1 MNDLFILLGIQ
12 TWKPVLTAL
21 LLPPVPWL
29 LLMLVGARMMYW
41 RRTVSWLVIL
51 VGASGLWLCCTTA
64 VGNWLEQVALRPP
77 APLSAERMAEIKR
90 LANASP
96 SKVVIVVLGGGRE
109 ANAPEYG
116 GSNLKDLSLQR
127 LHYGVF
133 LSRQTGAPL
142 MFSGGVGHGNSVGTS
157 EAEAAARIA
166 ERDYGKPLTWSE
178 GESRDTR
185 ENAARSMAMLKA
197 TGVTDLVLVT
207 HGFHMPR
214 ALRAFQLSAQ
224 RAESPVRVWAAPMG
238 LAPPG
243 EHAVL
248 RWLPSNDGFRRV
260 RFVLH
265 ELAGL
270 LAGA

>member
-1 MNDLFILLGIQ
+1 MNDLFTLLGIQ
-12 TWKPVLTAL
+12 SWKPVLTAL

-51 VGASGLWLCCTTA
+51 LGASGLWLCCTTA
-64 VGNWLEQVALRPP
+64 VGHWLERVALQPP
-77 APLSAERMAEIKR
+77 AALSKERVTEIKR
-90 LANASP
+90 IASAAP
-96 SKVVIVVLGGGRE
+96 GKVVIVVVGGGRE
-109 ANAPEYG
+109 TMAPEYG
-116 GSNLKDLSLQR
+116 GSNLKDVSLQR
-127 LHYGVF
+127 LHYGVW

-142 MFSGGVGHGNSVGTS
+142 MFTGGVGHGNSIGTS

-166 ERDYGKPLTWSE
+166 EHDYGKTLTWSE

-185 ENAARSMAMLKA
+185 ENAARSIAMLKTA
-197 TGVTDLVLVT
+197 GITDLVLVT

-214 ALRAFQLSAQ
+214 ALRAFEASAQ
-224 RAESPVRVWAAPMG
+224 RAESPMRVWAAPMG
-238 LAPPG
+238 LAQPS
-243 EHAVL
+243 EQAVL

-260 RFVLH
+260 RQVLH